1 MTKEELSNWKS
12 QFVTSNYV
20 ITLSHFFLPCK
31 KNPCHETSIIGFK
44 HTGGMIKMCTNKKHS
59 VPLCLCVSHLINY
72 KQMKTLQF
80 LLLSLTILI
89 VSGCNSSNRQT
100 TDSRL
105 IDFVDPFIGTG
116 AHGHVFP
123 GATTPFG
130 MVQLSPNNGVS
141 GWDWCSG
148 YHSSSNQLAGFSH
161 MHLSGTGIGDLAD
174 ILITPTTK
182 PVLSDTSANGR
193 NFITHYF
200 SKYSHEDEKASPGYY
215 SVKLDNGIKA
225 ELTASARTGFHQY
238 TTETKNLSLIIDL
251 GAAINWD
258 RATDTYIKQVS
269 ETRITGYRKSAGWA
283 KEQWVFF
290 AIDFNNPIT
299 SFNVIKSG
307 QILDKDEL
315 KDKQTQAVMQFSNLD
330 NKPLKVKVGL
340 SSASI
345 DGALKSLEKE
355 IPHWNF
361 DKVRTEAED
370 LWEKELS
377 KIKVTTQDTTR
388 QKIFDTS
395 FYHSMLAPYLHSDL
409 NNEYK
414 GLNGE
419 VNKAETFTRYT
430 VFSLWDT
437 FRANHPLFTIT
448 QPDKVN
454 DFIHSF
460 MAIFREGGLL
470 PVWELVGNET
480 NCMIGYHAIPV
491 IADAWKKG
499 LIKDFTG
506 KELLDAMVK
515 SAMQD
520 AEGLKELRNYGY
532 IPSDK
537 VNESVS
543 KGLEYAYDDWCIA
556 EMAKA
561 IGDEETYNTFIK
573 RAEYYKKY
581 YDASTGFMRGK
592 LSEGNWKTP
601 FDPLYSS
608 HRADEYTEGNAW
620 QYSWF
625 VPHDVAGLIKL
636 HGSAERFENKLDSL
650 FSIKETLKGENA
662 SPDIS
667 GLIGQY
673 AHGNEPSHHV
683 TYLYSYIG
691 KPWKTAEKVREIL
704 NTMYTDK
711 TDGLCGNEDCGQMS
725 AWYVLSS
732 IGFYPVNP
740 ADGNY
745 VFGSPLFDRV
755 EFMLDNGKT
764 FTVIAKN
771 NSDENRYI
779 QSVTLNNKVLNRSFI
794 KHSEIT
800 SGGTLL
806 FTMGNKPNVTWGSSM
821 DDYPPSLNK

>member
-1 MTKEELSNWKS
+1 MANSFFATLQTKF
-12 QFVTSNYV
+12 FVMKTFQ
-20 ITLSHFFLPCK
+20 FFLL
-31 KNPCHETSIIGFK
+31 SII
-44 HTGGMIKMCTNKKHS
+44 
-59 VPLCLCVSHLINY
+59 
-72 KQMKTLQF
+72 
-80 LLLSLTILI
+80 I
-89 VSGCNSSNRQT
+89 VIVTGCNISNNQT
-100 TDSRL
+100 SGNRL

-182 PVLSDTSANGR
+182 LVESDTSANGR

-215 SVKLDNGIKA
+215 SVKLDNGIRA

-238 TTETKNLSLIIDL
+238 TTESENLSLIINL
-251 GAAINWD
+251 GFAINWD
-258 RATDTYIKQVS
+258 RATDTYIKQLS
-269 ETRITGYRKSAGWA
+269 KTRITGYRKSTGWA

-290 AIDFNNPIT
+290 AIDVNKSIAN
-299 SFNVIKSG
+299 FNVIKSG
-307 QILDKDEL
+307 EILDKNEL
-315 KDKQTQAVMQFSNLD
+315 RDKQVQAVIKFTNLD
-330 NKPLKVKVGL
+330 NEPLKIKVGL

-355 IPHWNF
+355 IPHWDF
-361 DKVRTEAED
+361 DRVRAKAEGM
-370 LWEKELS
+370 WEKELS
-377 KIKVTTQDTTR
+377 KIKVTTEDTTM
-388 QKIFDTS
+388 QNIFYTS

-414 GLNGE
+414 GLNGKA
-419 VNKAETFTRYT
+419 NKAETFTRYT

-460 MAIFREGGLL
+460 MAIYHEGGLL

-491 IADAWKKG
+491 ITDAWKKS
-499 LIKDFTG
+499 LIKDYTG
-506 KELLDAMVK
+506 KKLLEAMVK

-520 AEGLKELRNYGY
+520 TEGLKELRQYGY
-532 IPSDK
+532 IPSEK
-537 VNESVS
+537 INESVS

-573 RAEYYKKY
+573 RAGYYKNY
-581 YDASTGFMRGK
+581 YDSSTGFMRGK
-592 LSEGNWKTP
+592 LSDGNWKTP
-601 FDPLYSS
+601 FDPLFSS

-636 HGSAERFENKLDSL
+636 HGSAEKFENKLDSL
-650 FSIKETLKGENA
+650 FSIKETMKGENV

-683 TYLYSYIG
+683 TYLYNYIG

-704 NTMYTDK
+704 TTMYTDK

-745 VFGSPLFDRV
+745 VIGSPLFDRV
-755 EFMLDNGKT
+755 ELVLGNGKT
-764 FTVIAKN
+764 FTVIAQN
-771 NSDENRYI
+771 NSDENKYI
-779 QSVTLNNKVLNRSFI
+779 QKATLNNKVLNRSFI

-800 SGGTLL
+800 NGGTLV
-806 FTMGNKPNVTWGSSM
+806 FIMGNKPNKTWGSNPN
-821 DDYPPSLNK
+821 DYPPSMSR

>member
-1 MTKEELSNWKS
+1 MKTF
-12 QFVTSNYV
+12 Q
-20 ITLSHFFLPCK
+20 FFLL
-31 KNPCHETSIIGFK
+31 SII
-44 HTGGMIKMCTNKKHS
+44 
-59 VPLCLCVSHLINY
+59 
-72 KQMKTLQF
+72 
-80 LLLSLTILI
+80 I
-89 VSGCNSSNRQT
+89 VIVTGCNISNNQT
-100 TDSRL
+100 SGNRL

-182 PVLSDTSANGR
+182 LVESDTSANGR

-215 SVKLDNGIKA
+215 SVKLDNGIRA

-238 TTETKNLSLIIDL
+238 TTESENLSLIINL
-251 GAAINWD
+251 GFAINWD
-258 RATDTYIKQVS
+258 RATDTYIKQLS
-269 ETRITGYRKSAGWA
+269 KTRITGYRKSTGWA

-290 AIDFNNPIT
+290 AIDVNKSIAN
-299 SFNVIKSG
+299 FNVIKSG
-307 QILDKDEL
+307 EILDKNEL
-315 KDKQTQAVMQFSNLD
+315 RDKQVQAVIKFTNLD
-330 NKPLKVKVGL
+330 NEPLKIKVGL

-355 IPHWNF
+355 IPHWDF
-361 DKVRTEAED
+361 DRVRAKAEGM
-370 LWEKELS
+370 WEKELS
-377 KIKVTTQDTTR
+377 KIKVTTEDTTM
-388 QKIFDTS
+388 QNIFYTS

-414 GLNGE
+414 GLNGKA
-419 VNKAETFTRYT
+419 NKAETFTRYT

-460 MAIFREGGLL
+460 MAIYHEGGLL

-491 IADAWKKG
+491 ITDAWKKS
-499 LIKDFTG
+499 LIKDYTG
-506 KELLDAMVK
+506 KKLLEAMVK

-520 AEGLKELRNYGY
+520 TEGLKELRQYGY
-532 IPSDK
+532 IPSEK
-537 VNESVS
+537 INESVS

-573 RAEYYKKY
+573 RAGYYKNY
-581 YDASTGFMRGK
+581 YDSSTGFMRGK
-592 LSEGNWKTP
+592 LSDGNWKTP
-601 FDPLYSS
+601 FDPLFSS

-636 HGSAERFENKLDSL
+636 HGSAEKFENKLDSL
-650 FSIKETLKGENA
+650 FSIKETMKGENV

-683 TYLYSYIG
+683 TYLYNYIG

-704 NTMYTDK
+704 TTMYTDK

-745 VFGSPLFDRV
+745 VIGSPLFDRV
-755 EFMLDNGKT
+755 ELVLGNGKT
-764 FTVIAKN
+764 FTVIAQN
-771 NSDENRYI
+771 NSDENKYI
-779 QSVTLNNKVLNRSFI
+779 QKATLNNKVLNRSFI

-800 SGGTLL
+800 NGGTLV
-806 FTMGNKPNVTWGSSM
+806 FIMGNKPNKTWGSNPN
-821 DDYPPSLNK
+821 DYPPSMSR